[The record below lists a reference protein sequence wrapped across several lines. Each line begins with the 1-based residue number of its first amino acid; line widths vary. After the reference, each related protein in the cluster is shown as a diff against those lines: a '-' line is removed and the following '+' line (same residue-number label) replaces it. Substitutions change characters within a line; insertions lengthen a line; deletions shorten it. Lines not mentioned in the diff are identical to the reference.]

1 MFQFLTGGRNAIRFA
16 FSPSIVWIFG
26 RVGRSPELSNPE
38 LEILGSLE
46 TRVRVLD
53 NLFHISNPTILSD
66 LLCENS
72 RNRL

>member
-16 FSPSIVWIFG
+16 FSPNVVPRRKKFGIVEPGIRDPWQ
-26 RVGRSPELSNPE
+26 
-38 LEILGSLE
+38 LGN
-46 TRVRVLD
+46 RVRILD

-72 RNRL
+72 RNWL